1 MQRRRWPI
9 MWTNTPIAIALLVIG
24 TPLAM
29 AAMNGV
35 SIFIPRSPEPGY
47 LLYPRSSLCTPSR
60 PSAEGAAVATR
71 ARRSTVFR
79 PVHKTDAV
87 IPPGLG
93 ERLNAEQLEALPLR
107 TAEE

>member
-9 MWTNTPIAIALLVIG
+9 MWTNTLITIASLMIG
-24 TPLAM
+24 APLAM

-60 PSAEGAAVATR
+60 PSTEGAAVAIR
-71 ARRSTVFR
+71 VRRSNDFR
-79 PVHKTDAV
+79 SAHKADAV
-87 IPPGLG
+87 MPPGLG
-93 ERLNAEQLEALPLR
+93 ERLNPEQLEALPLR
-107 TAEE
+107 TAKE

>member
-1 MQRRRWPI
+1 MARA
-9 MWTNTPIAIALLVIG
+9 WTNALIAIVSLVIG

-47 LLYPRSSLCTPSR
+47 LLYPRSNLCAPSR
-60 PSAEGAAVATR
+60 PKFEEAAVAIR
-71 ARRSTVFR
+71 GRRSTVFR
-79 PVHKTDAV
+79 PVHQADAV

-107 TAEE
+107 TAKE